1 MNASST
7 HDAKRAEDV
16 RARISVLSEMPQGWQ
31 KRLHQWAAMNE
42 KNKIVGNGGATVP
55 DHNEEYFLYQTL
67 LGMWPLEQSELGG
80 VLERLQSYAV
90 KAIREAMVHTRWT
103 RPNLVHEEGL
113 KNFIAAILDEKQ
125 NRAFLDDFFDFHRNI
140 AFYGMLNSLSQT
152 LLKIT
157 APGVPDFYQG
167 SELWDLRLVD
177 PDNRGTV
184 DFGHRIELL
193 ASLKLNA
200 PRETTEFA
208 GELLKNWRDGRIK
221 LYLISKALRFRQKF
235 SELFTDGDFMP
246 AEISGERSQNV
257 TAFFR
262 VFQNQQALVLAPKWL
277 AGSGME
283 QNWSAQQNFWGT
295 TSIVLPDNVAASWRS
310 VLTGES
316 VRTQG
321 NSGAG
326 LSVSDALKNFPV
338 GLLLSN
344 PG

>member
-1 MNASST
+1 
-7 HDAKRAEDV
+7 
-16 RARISVLSEMPQGWQ
+16 
-31 KRLHQWAAMNE
+31 
-42 KNKIVGNGGATVP
+42 
-55 DHNEEYFLYQTL
+55 
-67 LGMWPLEQSELGG
+67 
-80 VLERLQSYAV
+80 
-90 KAIREAMVHTRWT
+90 
-103 RPNLVHEEGL
+103 
-113 KNFIAAILDEKQ
+113 
-125 NRAFLDDFFDFHRNI
+125 
-140 AFYGMLNSLSQT
+140 
-152 LLKIT
+152 
-157 APGVPDFYQG
+157 
-167 SELWDLRLVD
+167 LRLVD

-200 PRETTEFA
+200 SRETTEFV